1 MVSGAAGAGRE
12 LSSQEV
18 FERESRYMMMM
29 IMMMMMMMMMM
40 MRAGTGPPTTS
51 PCRWPWPGGGAST
64 SGMWRGRN
72 ILTSSQPTL
81 QSIR

>member
-1 MVSGAAGAGRE
+1 MVSGAAGAGRG

-29 IMMMMMMMMMM
+29 MMIMMMMMR
-40 MRAGTGPPTTS
+40 RAGTGPPTTS

-81 QSIR
+81 PSIR